1 VVSIIADSGAKYLS
15 KAFRDEWLADQ
26 GLLQRPGFGD
36 LRDVVTRRAL
46 DAQLI
51 AVAPDDALRVAYA
64 RMRLHDVSQLPVMDR
79 GALTGI
85 VDESDLLVAAL
96 ASDRAF
102 ERPVRDVM
110 TTKVETLRPDAPLSE
125 LVRVL
130 GDGMVGVV
138 VDNGSLFGLVTRIDL
153 VNYLRRRAVIA

>member
-1 VVSIIADSGAKYLS
+1 
-15 KAFRDEWLADQ
+15 
-26 GLLQRPGFGD
+26 
-36 LRDVVTRRAL
+36 
-46 DAQLI
+46 
-51 AVAPDDALRVAYA
+51 
-64 RMRLHDVSQLPVMDR
+64 
-79 GALTGI
+79 
-85 VDESDLLVAAL
+85 
-96 ASDRAF
+96 
-102 ERPVRDVM
+102 VRDVM